1 MTVAKLLTYGTMSK
15 INNKF
20 TKRLSYFMVVS
31 FLFAKLISNVDKG
44 GRMMKL
50 EDVIDELKLELS
62 GYILDL
68 EITDET
74 LISVIKKALREL
86 TRYWD
91 ESHLLTVPFASC
103 IDLSGEFFK
112 EKVSSIVKV
121 YRTEGIGDSDGSL
134 SVMNDPVQMAQ
145 FAIFSNGGTMYS
157 LQDYVMNYASW
168 MSMHQIRNTMSTD
181 LAFKEDRHNNK
192 LYINRAG
199 ASPNM
204 ITIEYIPKLTSIE
217 DIKSDYWI
225 DILIKYCVALTK
237 VVLGRIRTRFTQT
250 NALWTQDGEKILEE
264 GNTELKE
271 LREMLRLNSNMVYI
285 ID

>member
-1 MTVAKLLTYGTMSK
+1 
-15 INNKF
+15 
-20 TKRLSYFMVVS
+20 
-31 FLFAKLISNVDKG
+31 
-44 GRMMKL
+44 MKL
-50 EDVIDELKLELS
+50 EDILDEIKLELT
-62 GYILDL
+62 GYILDM

-74 LISVIKKALREL
+74 LVSVVKKALREL
-86 TRYWD
+86 ERFID
-91 ESHLLTVPFASC
+91 ETTLIRVPFASC

-112 EKVSSIVKV
+112 EKVSSIVKI
-121 YRTEGIGDSDGSL
+121 YRTEGLGDSDGSL

-181 LAFKEDRHNNK
+181 LSFKEDRHNNK
-192 LYINRAG
+192 LYINKAG
-199 ASPNM
+199 SSPSM
-204 ITIEYIPKLTSIE
+204 ITIEYIPKLTSVE

-271 LREMLRLNSNMVYI
+271 LREILRVNSNMTFL